1 MPVNSVQ
8 QIISAEQTT
17 TVFGNEVVTIQAI
30 TDRNTKIT
38 TEATYNKVTGEVTV
52 NNFNVVSQPLTVQ
65 DIKTEFNV
73 DLVTGTKQT
82 ITNNPQ
88 VLASSDIMKN
98 ITQKVKDISVTL
110 SNSDLIYSVTVEYP
124 DSVKVV
130 SIYNDQPN
138 NQSTQVVSLFN
149 KQTSTVQI
157 LDTHSV
163 SSTTTAPVIHR
174 EIFTTSELVSVQEN
188 NPSVSKSLTYVQ
200 TQLPTYV
207 TQKPS
212 TIIVESLG
220 TVDLV
225 SYIYETTK
233 SKDQVVVS
241 YNKTSGTTQIIES
254 SPIQPNIK
262 AFFYEETKNEGG
274 DNVITTNNL
283 TEIVQRVPTSSIL
296 QEYLTKNTAIT
307 SQQIQSV
314 EATIGAPFHTY
325 TIVHEDKG
333 TVKQ

>member
-1 MPVNSVQ
+1 
-8 QIISAEQTT
+8 
-17 TVFGNEVVTIQAI
+17 
-30 TDRNTKIT
+30 
-38 TEATYNKVTGEVTV
+38 
-52 NNFNVVSQPLTVQ
+52 
-65 DIKTEFNV
+65 
-73 DLVTGTKQT
+73 
-82 ITNNPQ
+82 
-88 VLASSDIMKN
+88 MKN

-110 SNSDLIYSVTVEYP
+110 SNSDLISSVTVEYP

-296 QEYLTKNTAIT
+296 QEYLNKNTAIT

-333 TVKQ
+333 TVKQQEYIVNVETKSVKAIDTQVITADVPIITPKKPVITILTPTNEEAKPVITQMIDNPQIGLNNVESIISITK